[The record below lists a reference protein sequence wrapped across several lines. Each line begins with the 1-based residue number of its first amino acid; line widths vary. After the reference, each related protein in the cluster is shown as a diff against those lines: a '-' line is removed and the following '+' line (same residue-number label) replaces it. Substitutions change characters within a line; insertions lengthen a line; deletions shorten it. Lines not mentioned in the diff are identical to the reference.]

1 MGIYTIFYMFK
12 NPRTCR
18 QARNLTTKISKILDL
33 KSSSEQIFSEN
44 CRWVP
49 LLIRCYF
56 TKNFFFSKLPT
67 CYLGHSLMVLW
78 LEMNAA

>member
-12 NPRTCR
+12 NPRTYR

-33 KSSSEQIFSEN
+33 KSSSEKIFSEN

-49 LLIRCYF
+49 LTKVVSISKYF
-56 TKNFFFSKLPT
+56 IE
-67 CYLGHSLMVLW
+67 GRASLLSF
-78 LEMNAA
+78 